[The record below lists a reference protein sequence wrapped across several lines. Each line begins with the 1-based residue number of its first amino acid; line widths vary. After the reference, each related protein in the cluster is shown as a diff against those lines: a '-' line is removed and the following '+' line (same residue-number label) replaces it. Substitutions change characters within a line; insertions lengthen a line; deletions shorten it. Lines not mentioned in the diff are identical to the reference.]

1 MRQFLKK
8 RVPTFL
14 LTLVMVMTMVPA
26 VSAKS
31 SDITYSVKPGD
42 SATFS
47 VSDFSD
53 YYDKYCSGTFEHV
66 EFSVSRSD
74 YSDFEGS
81 VAYRGDNLSRAD
93 LVGSKFYDTSSDFD
107 PDSDSYPLK
116 RLSLVADSSASTST
130 LEISFTAYGTRSN
143 GRTDS
148 VDGTLSLEVSK
159 SGSTSSKGDIVYEV
173 KAGDEVS
180 FSGREFEKY
189 FDKYC
194 DGTFRYVEFDR
205 PNSSDYADGYIY
217 FRHGKTREDYF
228 TRTQLSGTKFYY
240 SDSDYGDYDLDELSF
255 VADKS
260 FSGPITLSFT
270 VYGGSGTKTNRSET
284 GTLVINASGKST
296 SSKGD
301 ITYEV
306 KAGDEVS
313 FSGRDFE
320 KYFDKYC
327 DGTFRYV
334 EFARPNSS
342 DYADGYIYFRHGKT
356 REDYFSR
363 TQLSGTKFYYDDSDY
378 GDYDLDELS
387 FVADKSFSGPV
398 TLSFTVYGGSGT
410 KTNRSETG
418 TLVINASGSSSGSTT
433 KGDISYT
440 VKASEEVAFDEDD
453 FQKIYDKSSCTG
465 TFKYVAFDRPSTSDY
480 AKGTLYSKYG
490 ARKEVAFTRSDIS
503 GTTFGYS
510 SYDGDV
516 DYNLSDLSFVA
527 DKTFTSGS
535 ITLTFT
541 LYGGSGSRTNQST
554 TGTLTITSGKSSSSS
569 TTKGDITYTVK
580 AGSEVSFD
588 EDDFQKVYDKSSC
601 TGTFKYVAFDRP
613 STSDYAKGTLYSKYG
628 ARKEV
633 AFTRSDISGTTF
645 GYSSY
650 DGDVDYNLSDLSFVA
665 DKTFTSGSITLTFT
679 LYGGSGSR
687 TNQSTT
693 GTLVITTGSSS
704 STSYYAGNIR
714 YSTTTGTA
722 LQINANDFA
731 RYFKKIY
738 SSGNLAYVT
747 ISGVPSTGS
756 LYYNYYGTSQFGA
769 TSRTQLTAS
778 SVSGK
783 VFSYSPSAKTEYA
796 LSELTYIPSGTNYC
810 TALSFNAYGTN
821 GQSAA
826 GTILISVNAKA
837 IPEVYS
843 VATKGTSVTFPASS
857 ISAAVAS
864 VTGTNL
870 SGIQLL
876 DLPSTTSGVVYAG
889 SAAAG
894 TTTNYSYSS
903 MSQLRFVPNSNF
915 TGSVSIPYVA
925 LNSNGVAFA
934 AGTFSIG
941 VVSSVKKFSDVT
953 TSTWCYKYVT
963 ELSGSNI
970 ISGYSNGS
978 FQEKNTI
985 TYGAAL
991 KLIMLAAG
999 YSEQAPTVKSSTFS
1013 GYLAKAK
1020 ADGLVTGNPK
1030 LNGSITRLQIAQIA
1044 SKALKLSTTNLSNKK
1059 PFTDTNDVYVQAL
1072 NAAGIIEGYF
1082 SNGTSTYKPNNTLT
1096 RGQVSAIVW
1105 RMRNYGK

>member
-93 LVGSKFYDTSSDFD
+93 LVGSKFYDTSSDFA

-180 FSGREFEKY
+180 FSGRDFEKY

-296 SSKGD
+296 SS
-301 ITYEV
+301 
-306 KAGDEVS
+306 
-313 FSGRDFE
+313 
-320 KYFDKYC
+320 
-327 DGTFRYV
+327 
-334 EFARPNSS
+334 
-342 DYADGYIYFRHGKT
+342 
-356 REDYFSR
+356 
-363 TQLSGTKFYYDDSDY
+363 
-378 GDYDLDELS
+378 
-387 FVADKSFSGPV
+387 
-398 TLSFTVYGGSGT
+398 
-410 KTNRSETG
+410 
-418 TLVINASGSSSGSTT
+418 

-999 YSEQAPTVKSSTFS
+999 YGEQAPTVKGSTFS